1 MIFEILIPSRIADA
15 RRYDIDKTISTNLL
29 KQLPPL
35 APTSKNVLIWNEG
48 RRAMQ
53 KFGLYYRK
61 RSEVFMGF
69 YIIVLVALSFQQVI
83 TLFFSPSDQNKVVI
97 APRGSSLLHDDNS
110 VDEKK
115 LGNASTSL
123 PNQNNV
129 ASATTISIIEE
140 GTIII
145 AILAILFAYT
155 ILKVIMSG
163 ILMNRQR
170 KLLVSSLK
178 SHLVRVK
185 KDSIQQM
192 ENCKMKDG
200 AAKVSDKEIDRIQK
214 KLLNIIRLLK

>member
-1 MIFEILIPSRIADA
+1 
-15 RRYDIDKTISTNLL
+15 
-29 KQLPPL
+29 
-35 APTSKNVLIWNEG
+35 
-48 RRAMQ
+48 
-53 KFGLYYRK
+53 
-61 RSEVFMGF
+61 MGF

-97 APRGSSLLHDDNS
+97 APHGSSLLHDDNS

-214 KLLNIIRLLK
+214 EAAEYHKAIKVVDGEMEAEEMTEKARILGFTVDVTMLEMILAILSTTAYTVYDITATR